1 MIWYLINILILTIA
15 WLLPAHTSQEALLGE
30 AKKSLEEQ
38 RRKKRL
44 CIVGTV
50 CWILLSGLR
59 ALSVGPDTLAYKIH
73 RFDSTIKTPWRNI
86 IYDFY
91 NKYVNGAEIKD
102 PGYTILE
109 KAFQIFSTD
118 YQVFLIFI
126 AVVFFVPMGI
136 FIYKYSRNPYV
147 SFILFSCLFYSF
159 FAITGH
165 RQTIATAFAVF
176 IGIEL
181 IKRRKLIWFL
191 LLVIVFSTIH
201 ASALCFIPFYWIS
214 KIKINKI
221 TLGIYWIAIVAAFLF
236 RYQLLAFLQSLIGYE
251 GYQDYEG
258 AGAGTFM
265 LMLFLVAAVV
275 TIFHKLL
282 LKSNQPMVR
291 MSINAL
297 LCACFFSPLL
307 LINPSTMRVVQYYSL
322 FLLILLPEIAV
333 IFKGQKDRV
342 VYNIVCCF
350 LLIALLVLNQPQYS
364 FFWQ

>member
-15 WLLPAHTSQEALLGE
+15 WLLPTHMRQEALLGE
-30 AKKSLEEQ
+30 AKKSLGEQ

-59 ALSVGPDTLAYKIH
+59 AWSVGPDTLAYKIH
-73 RFDSTIKTPWRNI
+73 RFDSTIQTPWKNI

-102 PGYTILE
+102 PGYAIFE

-118 YQVFLIFI
+118 YQAFLIFI
-126 AVVFFVPMGI
+126 AVLFFVPMGI

-147 SFILFSCLFYSF
+147 SFVLFSCLFYSF

-165 RQTIATAFAVF
+165 RQTIATAFVVF

-201 ASALCFIPFYWIS
+201 ASVLCFIPFYWIS

-221 TLGIYWIAIVAAFLF
+221 TLGLYGIAIVAAFLF
-236 RYQLLAFLQSLIGYE
+236 RYRLLAFLQGIVGYE
-251 GYQDYEG
+251 SYQDYEG

-265 LMLFLVAAVV
+265 LMLFLVGVVV
-275 TIFHKLL
+275 TMFHKLL

-307 LINPSTMRVVQYYSL
+307 LINQSTMRAVQYYSI
-322 FLLILLPEIAV
+322 FLLILLPELEVVFKDKKEKFVYHLICV
-333 IFKGQKDRV
+333 SMLIFLFVMNEPTYK
-342 VYNIVCCF
+342 
-350 LLIALLVLNQPQYS
+350 

>member
-15 WLLPAHTSQEALLGE
+15 WLLPTHMRQEALLGE

-59 ALSVGPDTLAYKIH
+59 AWSVGDDTVAYAEAFKKVQN
-73 RFDSTIKTPWRNI
+73 RSWKNLFF
-86 IYDFY
+86 DFY
-91 NKYVNGAEIKD
+91 SKYAHNAELKD
-102 PGYTILE
+102 PGYAILE

-118 YQVFLIFI
+118 YQVFLVFI
-126 AVVFFVPMGI
+126 AVLFFVPMGI

-165 RQTIATAFAVF
+165 RQTIATAFVVF

-201 ASALCFIPFYWIS
+201 ASAFCFIPFYWIS
-214 KIKINKI
+214 KIKINKT
-221 TLGIYWIAIVAAFLF
+221 TLGLYWIAILAAFLF

-251 GYQDYEG
+251 SYQDYEG
-258 AGAGTFM
+258 AGAGMFM
-265 LMLFLVAAVV
+265 LMLFLVSAVV
-275 TIFHKLL
+275 TIFHEFL
-282 LKSNQPMVR
+282 LKSNQPLVR

-322 FLLILLPEIAV
+322 FLLILLPELAV
-333 IFKGQKDRV
+333 IFKDQKDRI

-350 LLIALLVLNQPQYS
+350 LLIALLVLNQSQYS